1 MGSEEETIMN
11 IELNDEERD
20 LLREVLEE
28 KQKRMIQELDHT
40 DTIDYERMLRQKLDS
55 LEGIMG
61 KVSP

>member
-1 MGSEEETIMN
+1 M
-11 IELNDEERD
+11 
-20 LLREVLEE
+20 LLVDPDAAFGNVLQEVLDE

-61 KVSP
+61 KVLS

>member
-1 MGSEEETIMN
+1 MN
-11 IELNDEERD
+11 IELSDEERD

-55 LEGIMG
+55 LEGIMA